1 MKLNISKEIL
11 DFFIVHL
18 AFVIIC
24 IIILIIPIT
33 GFMGVKLFILVVIYN
48 VIVPVYSYLRK
59 YSEWLNIWLF
69 AFLLSLFQIWPDWF
83 LSAELGVL
91 VFPEDGFI
99 KIGTVSLY
107 MAGLWAIPLFL
118 IIYTG
123 LKINKRYSQP
133 ITYLGVGI
141 LSLLIFGLAEQTMW
155 MLQSW
160 YAQNVI
166 MLGHLA
172 LYIIIPEII
181 LGITTYYCFI
191 LIQEKKHLL
200 KIPVTFIVMVIYLG
214 SAVLFYFIFETI
226 LFP

>member
-1 MKLNISKEIL
+1 MKLNVSREIL

-18 AFVIIC
+18 VFVLIC
-24 IIILIIPIT
+24 FITLIIPIT
-33 GFMGVKLFILVVIYN
+33 GFMGIKLFILVVIYN
-48 VIVPVYSYLRK
+48 IIIPIYGYLRK

-69 AFLLSLFQIWPDWF
+69 ALLLSLFQIWPDWF
-83 LSAELGVL
+83 LSAELGIL

-107 MAGLWAIPLFL
+107 MAGLWAIPVFL

-123 LKINKRYSQP
+123 SKIKKRYSQL

-166 MLGHLA
+166 MIGHLA

-181 LGITTYYCFI
+181 LGITTYYYFI
-191 LIQEKKHLL
+191 LIQEKKHQL
-200 KIPVTFIVMVIYLG
+200 KIPATFIVMVIYLG
-214 SAVLFYFIFETI
+214 SAVLFYFIIETI